1 VAAAGPEAADEVASV
16 TTRQDSD
23 VDAAALSQL
32 VDSVRDGRVSTDD
45 AVAHLRRLPFAD
57 LGFARVD
64 HHRALRQGRAET
76 VYGPGKTP
84 DQCAAIVAELLRG
97 QAASPVLLSRADD
110 DQAAASLAANAGGTA
125 HRHDGRGRSGTA
137 HATVVWRPAPR
148 RPGRVVVV
156 TAGTADLP
164 VADECAVTL
173 AAHGIEPDRVND
185 VGVAGLHRLLAV
197 ADRIVEADAVVV
209 VAGMEGALASV
220 VTGLTGAPVVAVP
233 TSVGYGASLEGV
245 TALLG
250 MLASCASGL
259 AVVGIDNGFGAAC
272 AVLRLL
278 PAAARPVPADSPN
291 PVPADSPSPVPVDS
305 PGPVPGGLASPVD
318 AHA

>member
-1 VAAAGPEAADEVASV
+1 MGPKNPTDDGGTADATDGSDEVASV
-16 TTRQDSD
+16 TIRQDSD
-23 VDAAALSQL
+23 VDAADMRQL
-32 VDSVRDGRVSTDD
+32 LDAVRDGRLPVDEALA
-45 AVAHLRRLPFAD
+45 AVRRLPYAD

-84 DQCAAIVAELLRG
+84 DQCATIVAELLAGPGRG
-97 QAASPVLLSRADD
+97 DHDGLPVLLSRADD
-110 DQAAASLAANAGGTA
+110 HQADAALAANPGGTA
-125 HRHDGRGRSGTA
+125 HRFAGPDPHL
-137 HATVVWRPAPR
+137 TVVWRPAAR
-148 RPGRVVVV
+148 RPERVVVV

-173 AAHGIEPDRVND
+173 AAHGVEPERLTD

-197 ADRIVEADAVVV
+197 ADRLVDADAVVV

-220 VTGLTGAPVVAVP
+220 VGGLTAAPVIAVP
-233 TSVGYGASLEGV
+233 TSVGYGASLDGV

-278 PAAARPVPADSPN
+278 PAAAVPA
-291 PVPADSPSPVPVDS
+291 PAPRATTVDV
-305 PGPVPGGLASPVD
+305 GA
-318 AHA
+318 